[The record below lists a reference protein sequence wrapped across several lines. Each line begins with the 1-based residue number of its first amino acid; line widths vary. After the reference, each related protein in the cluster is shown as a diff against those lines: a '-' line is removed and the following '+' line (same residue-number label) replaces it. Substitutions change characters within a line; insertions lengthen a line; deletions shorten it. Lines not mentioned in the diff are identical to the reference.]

1 MSDTATSS
9 ADIAPDDLHEESR
22 ALAWFMVVGGA
33 VALLSAAILIVE
45 KVSFLEDK
53 AAGRP
58 TALGCDFNAFVS
70 CGGVINTPEA
80 SVFGFPNPLMG
91 VVGWTVV
98 LTLGVLLVAGVRFP
112 RWIWAGLQLGVIF
125 GIGLITWLQF
135 QSIYDIG
142 KLCPWCMVV
151 WTIMIPTFVLVTA
164 RNLRAFAP
172 GSAVT
177 RFLTNWTALAIVLWY
192 VVVASAI
199 WFKFGDLLWA

>member
-1 MSDTATSS
+1 MSDTAT
-9 ADIAPDDLHEESR
+9 APATAPAEHDEESH

-33 VALLSAAILIVE
+33 IALLSAAILIVE
-45 KVSFLEDK
+45 KVHYLQDK
-53 AAGRP
+53 AAGRE
-58 TALGCDFNAFVS
+58 TALSCDFNAFVS

-91 VVGWTVV
+91 VVGWSVV
-98 LTLGVLLVAGVRFP
+98 VTLGVLLLAGVSFP
-112 RWIWAGLQLGVIF
+112 RWVWAGLQLGVIF
-125 GIGLITWLQF
+125 GIGLITWLQV

-151 WTIMIPTFVLVTA
+151 WTIMIPTFVTVTA
-164 RNLRAFAP
+164 RNLRTFAP
-172 GSAVT
+172 GAAVT
-177 RFLTNWTALAIVLWY
+177 RFLSNWTALVIVLWY